1 MGFIIFGAVMFVII
15 FYVITQLRKVV
26 PTNEVHIV
34 QRGSKSVA
42 HGKGLSGGNVYLAW
56 APWVPVF

>member
-1 MGFIIFGAVMFVII
+1 MELIIFGAVMFLIT

-42 HGKGLSGGNVYLAW
+42 HGKGLEG
-56 APWVPVF
+56 

>member
-1 MGFIIFGAVMFVII
+1 MGFIIAGVAAFLII

-42 HGKGLSGGNVYLAW
+42 HGKGLSG
-56 APWVPVF
+56 